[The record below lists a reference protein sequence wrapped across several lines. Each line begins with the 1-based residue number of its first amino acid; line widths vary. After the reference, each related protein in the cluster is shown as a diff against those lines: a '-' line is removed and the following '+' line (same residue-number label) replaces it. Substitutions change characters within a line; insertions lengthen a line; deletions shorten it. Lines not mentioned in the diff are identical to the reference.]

1 MKFARPI
8 RLQDC
13 SICNSLFDWRLLR
26 AGQSVKMVTT
36 FLLHF
41 WSNFWNK
48 RKFLFDVMI
57 GGFIL
62 KQFRWG
68 CLVWFLSTFNCWLC
82 LLLTSYLILSVDGW
96 QICLLQ
102 LFLSSELKCDMNFA
116 VYIPPQAE
124 KEKVPVLY
132 WLSGNSTSGE
142 MVFLNFQ
149 SKLRHPLYIW
159 FCLISGLTCTEQNFV
174 TKAGAQRTA
183 SEQGVLIVAPD
194 TSPRKFFK
202 FW

>member
-1 MKFARPI
+1 
-8 RLQDC
+8 
-13 SICNSLFDWRLLR
+13 
-26 AGQSVKMVTT
+26 
-36 FLLHF
+36 
-41 WSNFWNK
+41 
-48 RKFLFDVMI
+48 
-57 GGFIL
+57 
-62 KQFRWG
+62 
-68 CLVWFLSTFNCWLC
+68 
-82 LLLTSYLILSVDGW
+82 
-96 QICLLQ
+96 
-102 LFLSSELKCDMNFA
+102 MNFA

-132 WLSGNSTSGE
+132 WLSGNSASGE

-149 SKLRHPLYIW
+149 SKLWHPLYIW